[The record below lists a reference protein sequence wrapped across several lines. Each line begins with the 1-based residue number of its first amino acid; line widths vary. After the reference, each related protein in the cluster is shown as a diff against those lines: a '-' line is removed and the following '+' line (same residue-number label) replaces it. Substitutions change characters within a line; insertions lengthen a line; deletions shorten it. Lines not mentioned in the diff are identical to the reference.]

1 MGRRSPLMVTEE
13 NRAKGRIWKNML
25 KVAKAAVKATIV
37 IVVYTVLIQFL
48 APVSS
53 IIPGLQQM
61 FQTFIVVYVVLMIIS
76 DLASGTLFQHVFN
89 AAKALFVMFYLVFFL
104 NAGIFEYTVGNVNL
118 IVDLRLFLVISMLL
132 GLLGLAKSVLQA
144 INFVS
149 ERAEPVLV

>member
-1 MGRRSPLMVTEE
+1 MVTEE